1 VGLAE
6 TLDQGRKFVKE
17 TESRIQSAKHKQQNT
32 NSKTQTAKSSH
43 SVTNTTTTRIMKG
56 SIFAGL
62 IAAATLTVSQAQDT
76 QLQVANVSHY
86 DNQTLPGTDS
96 EVSDDLD
103 ASGTAPLK
111 RCQCAAVCS
120 LDGLGDISTFYSSDI
135 AVQEST
141 KLLPIGAKK
150 NTAQVVSLYSN
161 QQDGI
166 SILARVQTSGDGK
179 WATTSVAFGGGSNY
193 TAKGCKQAGQ
203 VLANYTQPVAL
214 GKINAQ
220 VSCVAPELMPGG
232 SFHLKTNIIRTTRK
246 STEGN
251 FSKKDQGATGICKF
265 VPSNPDAKKDNT
277 NCICAGAC
285 TAGNGQAKS
294 YYNTIVPLSSTRQ
307 SLRKPA
313 KQVTLLS
320 DDEMSVTLTLDA
332 SGSVMK
338 VTAVSKA
345 APTRKSKTTVFDVKQ
360 CGSKANAFKW
370 SNNSTRATTSVTMT
384 CDSMPGKDAMFQ
396 VGVVRKDVATDEITR
411 FAQIEKSLGAQG
423 LCSARGP
430 QDSE

>member
-1 VGLAE
+1 
-6 TLDQGRKFVKE
+6 
-17 TESRIQSAKHKQQNT
+17 
-32 NSKTQTAKSSH
+32 
-43 SVTNTTTTRIMKG
+43 MKG

-86 DNQTLPGTDS
+86 DNQTLPLADS
-96 EVSDDLD
+96 EISDDLD

-120 LDGLGDISTFYSSDI
+120 LNGLGDISTFYSSEI

-150 NTAQVVSLYSN
+150 DTAQVVSLYSN

-220 VSCVAPELMPGG
+220 VSCVAPVMPGG
-232 SFHLKTNIIRTTRK
+232 SFHLKTNIIRTTKK
-246 STEGN
+246 STIPRET
-251 FSKKDQGATGICKF
+251 FPKK
-265 VPSNPDAKKDNT
+265 
-277 NCICAGAC
+277 
-285 TAGNGQAKS
+285 
-294 YYNTIVPLSSTRQ
+294 
-307 SLRKPA
+307 
-313 KQVTLLS
+313 
-320 DDEMSVTLTLDA
+320 
-332 SGSVMK
+332 
-338 VTAVSKA
+338 
-345 APTRKSKTTVFDVKQ
+345 
-360 CGSKANAFKW
+360 
-370 SNNSTRATTSVTMT
+370 TRARPECANSSHPIRT
-384 CDSMPGKDAMFQ
+384 Q
-396 VGVVRKDVATDEITR
+396 RKITR
-411 FAQIEKSLGAQG
+411 IAYALERAPQVMVRRNRTTTQLSPCLQ
-423 LCSARGP
+423 LARA
-430 QDSE
+430 